1 MSAPQLSVVNKD
13 GIVWVSRDA
22 DIAFRAA
29 LLAGVPPSL
38 HAKMKDALSRHP
50 HANARQYSEG
60 YFGDELPR
68 IIKAVTPLIDVL
80 ENYLEFQLLLPGLTD
95 WLRATGYGDHWKVI
109 SVFYDWA
116 QMKKDAH

>member
-50 HANARQYSEG
+50 QANAREYSEG
-60 YFGDELPR
+60 FFGEELPK
-68 IIKAVTPLIDVL
+68 IVSAVTPLIDVL
-80 ENYLEFQLLLPGLTD
+80 QDYLEYQMKLPGFTD
-95 WLRATGYGDHWKVI
+95 WLRATGFGDHHKMI
-109 SVFYDWA
+109 AVFYEWA
-116 QMKKDAH
+116 QMKKTAH